1 MLFKTQTPLGKDG
14 QPLKQSYNAI
24 VGFRNSL
31 QLAYNADHELTQS
44 ISITQQGIDTTVI
57 TTDYHYDAFGRRT
70 HKHSE
75 TKLKSRKHS
84 SGKLLLNPVQTNKTK
99 QQHTSYLWDGNRQL
113 QQNTATHT
121 HTIIYEQD
129 SFEPVAQF
137 IWLRDGLT
145 AANDEPESYQENQE
159 GWYGDN
165 KPVIKTGVQLYHY
178 HNDHL
183 GTPNEL
189 TDQQGDVVWYA
200 DYEAWGNT
208 ATVEW
213 KAQRIDNIVVSE
225 EHLQPIRFQGQSF
238 DTETGLHYNRFRY
251 FDPDLGMFTTRD
263 PIGLM
268 GGTNVFQYA
277 PNPTGWIDPFGLN
290 RVGRWMSKTEHG
302 EMTKTGKVI
311 ESSTGTTHVAT
322 PASVDAFSK
331 QAKNNTVYVEFDI
344 PDNSVRVTNTA
355 DGWGSIL
362 GPNSLDGRLAKVK
375 GQPIPEMPAA
385 TDIKVVAKK
394 EGGVVSKC

>member
-1 MLFKTQTPLGKDG
+1 M
-14 QPLKQSYNAI
+14 
-24 VGFRNSL
+24 

-84 SGKLLLNPVQTNKTK
+84 SGKLLIKPVQTQKTK

-129 SFEPVAQF
+129 SFEPVAQL
-137 IWLRDGLT
+137 IWVRDGLT

-159 GWYGDN
+159 GWYGNN

-213 KAQRIDNIVVSE
+213 KEQRIDNIAVSE
-225 EHLQPIRFQGQSF
+225 EHLQPIRFQGQHF

-263 PIGLM
+263 PIGLL
-268 GGTNVFQYA
+268 GGNNVFHYA
-277 PNPTGWIDPFGLN
+277 PNPTGWIDPFGLDKKRMN
-290 RVGRWMSKTEHG
+290 VQNSGHHAPSVRKSKDRSFEMKRSDKSWPTLFPTGSDLEHDHWRLHQS
-302 EMTKTGKVI
+302 ER
-311 ESSTGTTHVAT
+311 THVGPRQGDFKGTDTELFDAYKKAYSD
-322 PASVDAFSK
+322 PAIK
-331 QAKNNTVYVEFDI
+331 
-344 PDNSVRVTNTA
+344 
-355 DGWGSIL
+355 
-362 GPNSLDGRLAKVK
+362 
-375 GQPIPEMPAA
+375 
-385 TDIKVVAKK
+385 DIKVDLRSPDGTVDLGKNIKPKTAVSRMKK
-394 EGGVVSKC
+394 WLTQQGKLCSGS